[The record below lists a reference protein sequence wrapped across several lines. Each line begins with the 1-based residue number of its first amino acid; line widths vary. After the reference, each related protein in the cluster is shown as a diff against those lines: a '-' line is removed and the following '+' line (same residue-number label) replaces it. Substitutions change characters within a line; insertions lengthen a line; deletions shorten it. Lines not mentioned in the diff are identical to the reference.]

1 MEWLAFGDYIP
12 ARVRSSVYSGDKPY
26 RSQHGR
32 LASARVEPPTT
43 YLCEE
48 GHHSVDIAKCS
59 RSQSRREELTVSMK
73 RRGIFAACVQGTW
86 RSGKDTVEVNQC
98 KLVLTGLDAKEQ
110 RSNRG
115 SQGVGIALSPQ
126 AVDAWRAAGCE
137 LHDDLGARVIAVR
150 LLMRDKEGKDIG
162 IFLVSAYAPIGIA
175 DENLWENF
183 FNSLDTCVARKHNG
197 DILVIGADT
206 NSSMGCSGSAETG
219 NRATLG
225 RFGLEHT
232 NDSGRRFASYLA
244 INNMLALTTCFKKK
258 NYGTWIHPRSKLQ
271 HQLDHFLTIK
281 DNSPSFTDAGVT
293 QSLTDS
299 DHRAVLCKLRLACRL
314 KKRTSTRQRLLQL
327 DYSGLKS
334 DTIKDAFCQKVV
346 EKYNAQP
353 EDQPKYTKLATA
365 VESVTCASL
374 PRKSK
379 PQPGWFVAAQH
390 EINHLIQKRNAA
402 QSKKFE
408 KCTRSTTYQLRTA
421 RKDLKNAVGKAKSNW
436 ISETCNALNES
447 SSAHGGTKTY
457 WDTVGKLRNGL
468 KKSQSCTER
477 PMKKPDGTLC
487 KTPEENAEVFKN
499 HFQKLYGRQPA
510 FDASVLEHLQ
520 QHNIVPNCDHT
531 PDDEEIT
538 KATRRLKDRGP
549 GDSGICPQAWK
560 AIIQHGQSFSI
571 LKSVIIDFWESEI
584 TPAEWEIGLLKIL
597 AKKGDLSDPG
607 NYRGIMLLETA
618 YKIIAIILHD
628 RLRPIQEGL
637 KMEPQCGFCSGRGC
651 TDCNFTVKIAL
662 KKRREHGL
670 ETWVLF
676 LDLVKAF
683 DRVPREML
691 WMILEKFGVPP
702 KLIRLLKSLHA
713 NVQVKFTVNEVTN
726 TIECIIGV
734 KQGDI
739 LGPLLFLFFLEAVM
753 ITWRK
758 LHERP
763 LCLYYTKYDDILT
776 GRRFNTKGEEFSLP
790 DSEYAD
796 DTAVLFVSRESL
808 VVSTP
813 LLIAHFA
820 RFGLEIHVGY
830 PDKLSKS
837 EILFVAAPE
846 HMYEDSS
853 TYDGR
858 DLSNV
863 ELGNGRYLPVVD
875 IFKYLGSVLTRD
887 CRDDADVDAR
897 INAASHA
904 FGALRQCLF
913 TSTEVSLCAK
923 KVVYVGLILSILL
936 YGSETW
942 CLTEKLF
949 NKLRVF
955 HARCVRTM
963 CRVTRLHTRLH
974 RIRTLDL
981 LKRLNVLS
989 IDEYINRRQLRWLG
1003 HVARMDQERLPRKLL
1018 TSWVRNKRPRGAP
1031 QFTYGRGVMKALKKA
1046 DIDKDKW
1053 YSAAQDRDA
1062 WRSLINR

>member
-1 MEWLAFGDYIP
+1 M
-12 ARVRSSVYSGDKPY
+12 
-26 RSQHGR
+26 
-32 LASARVEPPTT
+32 
-43 YLCEE
+43 
-48 GHHSVDIAKCS
+48 
-59 RSQSRREELTVSMK
+59 
-73 RRGIFAACVQGTW
+73 
-86 RSGKDTVEVNQC
+86 
-98 KLVLTGLDAKEQ
+98 
-110 RSNRG
+110 
-115 SQGVGIALSPQ
+115 
-126 AVDAWRAAGCE
+126 
-137 LHDDLGARVIAVR
+137 
-150 LLMRDKEGKDIG
+150 
-162 IFLVSAYAPIGIA
+162 
-175 DENLWENF
+175 
-183 FNSLDTCVARKHNG
+183 ARKN
-197 DILVIGADT
+197 
-206 NSSMGCSGSAETG
+206 
-219 NRATLG
+219 
-225 RFGLEHT
+225 
-232 NDSGRRFASYLA
+232 
-244 INNMLALTTCFKKK
+244 
-258 NYGTWIHPRSKLQ
+258 
-271 HQLDHFLTIK
+271 
-281 DNSPSFTDAGVT
+281 
-293 QSLTDS
+293 
-299 DHRAVLCKLRLACRL
+299 
-314 KKRTSTRQRLLQL
+314 
-327 DYSGLKS
+327 
-334 DTIKDAFCQKVV
+334 
-346 EKYNAQP
+346 
-353 EDQPKYTKLATA
+353 
-365 VESVTCASL
+365 
-374 PRKSK
+374 
-379 PQPGWFVAAQH
+379 
-390 EINHLIQKRNAA
+390 
-402 QSKKFE
+402 
-408 KCTRSTTYQLRTA
+408 
-421 RKDLKNAVGKAKSNW
+421 LKNAVTKAKSNW
-436 ISETCNALNES
+436 ISQTCNTLNES

-457 WDTVGKLRNGL
+457 WDTVVTLRNGL
-468 KKSQSCTER
+468 KKSKSCSER

-499 HFQKLYGRQPA
+499 HFQELYGRQPA

-549 GDSGICPQAWK
+549 GDSGICPHVWK
-560 AIIQHGQSFSI
+560 ALIKHEQSYSI
-571 LKSVIIDFWESEI
+571 LKAVVVDFWESEI

-651 TDCNFTVKIAL
+651 TDCTFTVKIAL

-726 TIECIIGV
+726 TIQCIIGV

-753 ITWRK
+753 VTWRK

-776 GRRFNTKGEEFSLP
+776 GRRYNTKGEEFSLP

-808 VVSTP
+808 VVTTP

-820 RFGLEIHVGY
+820 RFGLEIHVGH
-830 PDKLSKS
+830 PNKLSKS

-846 HMYEDSS
+846 HTYEDSS
-853 TYDGR
+853 TYDGC

-863 ELGNGRYLPVVD
+863 DLGDGCYLPVVD
-875 IFKYLGSVLTRD
+875 IFKYLGSILTRD

-897 INAASHA
+897 ITAASHA

-913 TSTEVSLCAK
+913 TSTEVSLSAK
-923 KVVYVGLILSILL
+923 KVVYEGLILSILL

-955 HARCVRTM
+955 HARCVRNM

-974 RIRTLDL
+974 RISTSDL
-981 LKRLNVLS
+981 LKRLNLCR
-989 IDEYINRRQLRWLG
+989 IDQFITRRQLRWLG
-1003 HVARMDQERLPRKLL
+1003 HVARMDEERLPRKLL

-1031 QFTYGRGVMKALKKA
+1031 QFTYGRGVMKALKKV
-1046 DIDKDKW
+1046 DIEKSEW
-1053 YSAAQDRDA
+1053 YNAAQDRNA
-1062 WRSLINR
+1062 WRTLISR